1 MLADRL
7 TAAEIM
13 NQPPITIQQ
22 DAELMD
28 IAQKMADHG
37 VSGLVVVDDEGRAVG
52 VVSDS
57 DLLHKVAHTH
67 LPPHVQ
73 LLGGVFFLEMP
84 HRFRQL
90 MSKLKGFRARD
101 LMNAPA
107 LSVAPEATAREI
119 ADVMQEKGVRRV
131 VVLAEEKP
139 IGVVTRRDI
148 VRTCLA
154 RPAEA

>member
-1 MLADRL
+1 MLADQL
-7 TAAEIM
+7 TAAQIM
-13 NQPPITIQQ
+13 NQPAITIEE

-37 VSGLVVVDDEGRAVG
+37 VSGLVVIDSEGRAAG

-90 MSKLKGFRARD
+90 MSKLKGFRAKD
-101 LMNAPA
+101 LMNSPA
-107 LSVAPEATAREI
+107 LSVEPSATAREI
-119 ADVMQEKGVRRV
+119 ADLMQENEVRRV
-131 VVLAEEKP
+131 VVVA
-139 IGVVTRRDI
+139 DD
-148 VRTCLA
+148 
-154 RPAEA
+154 

>member
-1 MLADRL
+1 MLADHL

-13 NQPPITIQQ
+13 NQPAITIEEN
-22 DAELMD
+22 AELMD

-37 VSGLVVVDDEGRAVG
+37 VSGLVVVDAEGRAVG

-101 LMNAPA
+101 LMNAPPVSA
-107 LSVAPEATAREI
+107 EPGATAREI
-119 ADVMQEKGVRRV
+119 ADLMQENGVRRV
-131 VVLAEEKP
+131 VVLTGEKP
-139 IGVVTRRDI
+139 VGVVTRRDI

-154 RPAEA
+154 RRDQA